1 MSSVING
8 IDLQDKVVLVSGA
21 ARGIGAAIA
30 RRCAAAGAA
39 VMVTTGSSEQDAR
52 AVVEAIKADGGQADF
67 RLLDVRDEQRWQ
79 LVIDETV
86 EVFGG
91 LDALVNNAGISGEP
105 RFFVDTSL
113 QELREIMAINLD
125 GAYLGMQQAIRVM
138 RPGGSAGS
146 GGSIV
151 NIGSVSSLNAY
162 AGLSLYAASKGA
174 LKQLGKGAAVE
185 CARMELGIRVNT
197 VCPGVVQTDMMPEL
211 CAGYVAVGLAP
222 TAEDAAAALRMSHPM
237 GFGEPV
243 DVANMVLYLA
253 SDASRWVTG
262 TEHVIDGGLLIS

>member
-1 MSSVING
+1 MSSENSG

-52 AVVEAIKADGGQADF
+52 AVVEGITAEGGRADF

-79 LVIDETV
+79 VVIDETV
-86 EVFGG
+86 ELFGG
-91 LDALVNNAGISGEP
+91 LHVLVNNAGISGEP

-113 QELREIMAINLD
+113 QELREIMATNLD
-125 GAYLGMQQAIRVM
+125 GVYLGMQQAIRVM
-138 RPGGSAGS
+138 RPGGISGG

-174 LKQLGKGAAVE
+174 LKQLGKGVALE
-185 CARMELGIRVNT
+185 CAGMGIRVNT
-197 VCPGVVQTDMMPEL
+197 VCPGMVQTDMVPEL
-211 CAGYVAVGLAP
+211 CAGYAALGIAP
-222 TAEDAAAALRMSHPM
+222 TAEDATAALRTAHPM
-237 GFGEPV
+237 GFGEPG

>member
-91 LDALVNNAGISGEP
+91 LDALVNNAGISGE
-105 RFFVDTSL
+105 T
-113 QELREIMAINLD
+113 
-125 GAYLGMQQAIRVM
+125 
-138 RPGGSAGS
+138 
-146 GGSIV
+146 
-151 NIGSVSSLNAY
+151 
-162 AGLSLYAASKGA
+162 
-174 LKQLGKGAAVE
+174 
-185 CARMELGIRVNT
+185 
-197 VCPGVVQTDMMPEL
+197 
-211 CAGYVAVGLAP
+211 
-222 TAEDAAAALRMSHPM
+222 
-237 GFGEPV
+237 
-243 DVANMVLYLA
+243 
-253 SDASRWVTG
+253 
-262 TEHVIDGGLLIS
+262 